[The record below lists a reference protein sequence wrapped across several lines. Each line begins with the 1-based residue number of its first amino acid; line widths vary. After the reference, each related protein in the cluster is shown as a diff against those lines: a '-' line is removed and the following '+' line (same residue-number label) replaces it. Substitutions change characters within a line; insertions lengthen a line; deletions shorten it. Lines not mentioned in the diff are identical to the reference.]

1 MSEHLAY
8 TVRQVRGPP
17 PSVEATPMRKS
28 ARSGCGGGDAT
39 RDHPRPGIW
48 RPGSIAFPW
57 RIPIRGQR
65 EQPITAIPGS

>member
-28 ARSGCGGGDAT
+28 ARSGCGGNYEW
-39 RDHPRPGIW
+39 HQVKV
-48 RPGSIAFPW
+48 
-57 RIPIRGQR
+57 PI
-65 EQPITAIPGS
+65 